1 VANSLRLDV
10 TAKELWA
17 HVSTVRYRLNRF
29 EAYTG
34 TSLCDVEDLALI
46 WWAFTRGR
54 PTAEDKPAV
63 GNTPGSDIPTFIRP
77 KVSCHEQPT

>member
-1 VANSLRLDV
+1 VETLARSGENILETVQCYVANNLRLDV

-17 HVSTVRYRLNRF
+17 L
-29 EAYTG
+29 
-34 TSLCDVEDLALI
+34 
-46 WWAFTRGR
+46 
-54 PTAEDKPAV
+54 TAEDKPAV